1 MEIAIA
7 GKPNCGKT
15 TFFKA
20 VTLVDAEIS
29 NRAFT
34 TIKPNRGVA
43 YVRTECP
50 CTKFGVKCNPNNS
63 KCVNGTRLV
72 PIKVIDIAGLV
83 PDAHLGKGLGN
94 QFLTD
99 IMEADAVINVI
110 DASGST
116 DMSGNIVAPGSH
128 DPKEDVRFFLRELDY
143 WMLGIAKKAV
153 KHNMK
158 KEELISALAKQL
170 SGLKITEKDVE
181 FAVEKTQLKFD
192 SGEATF
198 LEFISILRDKSKP
211 IMIAANKFDIPE
223 SKENVDKLT
232 NEYDNVVPCSAEAEL
247 ALRKAAERGLIKYSP
262 GDKNC
267 DWIITGNLTEQQK
280 EAIEKIKKS
289 IFPME
294 STGVQDVIDKT
305 VFQLL
310 QMIIVYPVENEHKFS
325 DKKGNVLPDAILLKN
340 GSTALDLAYKVHED
354 IGKKFISAV
363 DARTKKAIAADHKLK
378 NGDIVSIKSRR

>member
-7 GKPNCGKT
+7 GKPNSGKT

-20 VTLVDAEIS
+20 VTLIDAEIS
-29 NRAFT
+29 SRAFT

-50 CTKFGVKCNPNNS
+50 CKKFDVKCNPNNS

-94 QFLTD
+94 QFLSD

-116 DMSGNIVAPGSH
+116 DMNGNIVASGTH
-128 DPKEDVRFFLRELDY
+128 DPKEDVKFFLRELDY
-143 WMLGIAKKAV
+143 WMLGIAKKGV
-153 KHNMK
+153 KPNMK
-158 KEELISALAKQL
+158 KEELISALVKQL
-170 SGLKITEKDVE
+170 SGLKIAQKDVE

-198 LEFISILRDKSKP
+198 MEFISLLRKP

-223 SKENVDKLT
+223 AKENFDKLT

-262 GDKNC
+262 GDNNY
-267 DWIITGNLTEQQK
+267 DWIITGNLTDQQK
-280 EAIEKIKKS
+280 EAIEKIKKN

-294 STGVQDVIDKT
+294 STGVQDIIDKT
-305 VFQLL
+305 VFHLL
-310 QMIIVYPVENEHKFS
+310 QMIVVYPVENEHKLS
-325 DKKGNVLPDAILLKN
+325 SKKGDVLPDAILLKN

-363 DARTKKAIAADHKLK
+363 DARTKKAIASDYKLK
-378 NGDIVSIKSRR
+378 NGDIISIKSGR